1 MVQRSNDAALQGAQI
16 KFKREECVKD
26 MEQRLNRKDA
36 AVKDALILSS
46 REEYVLSMVQRSN
59 DAALQGAQIKFKRE
73 ECVKDM
79 EQK

>member
-1 MVQRSNDAALQGAQI
+1 
-16 KFKREECVKD
+16 

-59 DAALQGAQIKFKRE
+59 DAAL
-73 ECVKDM
+73 
-79 EQK
+79 